1 MGDFP
6 LEALDQ
12 PPPPLLDVSA
22 VRLMLKLMLMPR
34 LMPMLTT
41 TAVLLDMVRLTAPLL
56 MTTLWL
62 LTLILLGITMGSPT
76 DTTMALTMLLLLLL
90 LLPLWL
96 KLLQLSRLLQLLK
109 LPLFFTT
116 QPPSSIM
123 QLPLSTM
130 LPLLLRLYPS
140 QLPTPTLEPTLSSQP
155 LSSRLSQSWLEDKQA
170 RFHNVLLL
178 LLKIELLYNIIK
190 KKRHQKNIKI
200 HNTTITERIKSQNL
214 DRGVA
219 K

>member
-62 LTLILLGITMGSPT
+62 LTLILLGITMAFPT
-76 DTTMALTMLLLLLL
+76 DTTMVLTMLLLLLL
-90 LLPLWL
+90 LLLWQ

-109 LPLFFTT
+109 LPLLFTT
-116 QPPSSIM
+116 QPLSSIM
-123 QLPLSTM
+123 QLLLSITLLPLSTM

-155 LSSRLSQSWLEDKQA
+155 QSSKLSQSWLEDKQA
-170 RFHNVLLL
+170 RCPNVLLL
-178 LLKIELLYNIIK
+178 LLKIELLYNIIN
-190 KKRHQKNIKI
+190 KKRHQKNVKI
-200 HNTTITERIKSQNL
+200 HN
-214 DRGVA
+214 
-219 K
+219 

>member
-12 PPPPLLDVSA
+12 PPPPLLPVSA

-62 LTLILLGITMGSPT
+62 LTLILLAITMAFPT
-76 DTTMALTMLLLLLL
+76 DTTMVLTMLLLLLL

-109 LPLFFTT
+109 LPLLFTT
-116 QPPSSIM
+116 QPLSSI
-123 QLPLSTM
+123 M

-155 LSSRLSQSWLEDKQA
+155 QSSRLSQSWLEDKQA
-170 RFHNVLLL
+170 RCHNVLLL
-178 LLKIELLYNIIK
+178 LLKIELLYNIIN

>member
-62 LTLILLGITMGSPT
+62 LTLILLGITMAFPT

-90 LLPLWL
+90 L
-96 KLLQLSRLLQLLK
+96 

-155 LSSRLSQSWLEDKQA
+155 LSSRLSQIWLEDKQA
-170 RFHNVLLL
+170 RCHNVLLL
-178 LLKIELLYNIIK
+178 LLKIELLYNIIN

>member
-12 PPPPLLDVSA
+12 PPPPLLPVSA

-62 LTLILLGITMGSPT
+62 LTLILLGITMAFPT
-76 DTTMALTMLLLLLL
+76 DTTMALTMKLLL
-90 LLPLWL
+90 
-96 KLLQLSRLLQLLK
+96 LSRLLQLLK

-178 LLKIELLYNIIK
+178 LLKIELLYNIIN

-200 HNTTITERIKSQNL
+200 HNT
-214 DRGVA
+214 
-219 K
+219 